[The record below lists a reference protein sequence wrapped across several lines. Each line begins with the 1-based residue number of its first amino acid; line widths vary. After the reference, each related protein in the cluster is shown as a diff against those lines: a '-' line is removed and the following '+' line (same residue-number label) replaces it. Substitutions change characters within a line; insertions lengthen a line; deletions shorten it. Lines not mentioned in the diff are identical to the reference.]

1 MLFAQ
6 QSVGTD
12 LRAELEMQV
21 RLELNKK
28 LARLNAFLQQHA
40 EECAKIDRL
49 RDANEVEIRKQIQN
63 AEKELRVSC
72 LINLLTVFTRL
83 MKLCVTQQMNI
94 IMNNRIV
101 YSIPIMY

>member
-1 MLFAQ
+1 
-6 QSVGTD
+6 
-12 LRAELEMQV
+12 MQV

-49 RDANEVEIRKQIQN
+49 RDANEAEIRKQIQN

-72 LINLLTVFTRL
+72 RTDLLIAF
-83 MKLCVTQQMNI
+83 
-94 IMNNRIV
+94 
-101 YSIPIMY
+101 S